1 MIIVNTLHQI
11 LDNSIKIAAENSYS
25 VLPLMIRIISH
36 TSLFTNVTKIL
47 KKFSKIKNH
56 TYALHKPVSIPKYF
70 SNKFTKTPLRGHLLI
85 S

>member
-1 MIIVNTLHQI
+1 MIIVNILHQNF
-11 LDNSIKIAAENSYS
+11 DNSIKIAAEKSYL
-25 VLPLMIRIISH
+25 VLPLMIRRISQLP
-36 TSLFTNVTKIL
+36 LFTNVTKIL

-56 TYALHKPVSIPKYF
+56 MYALHKPVSIPKYF